1 MKLETGHPICSLCKL
16 ELTGFAF
23 ESGPGARL
31 CEGCRS
37 LIQTALRRA
46 EPQTVVA
53 SAGVQLSSVA
63 PSYLPSAAPS
73 AQRNGSGIAHT
84 EAISP
89 AYFEDF
95 SAFSDDAHQS
105 QPIESSNLGYESFE
119 MHFDDGPS
127 EAMDSEATP
136 IEEPVVES
144 TKLHQIPVAHAPS
157 SEAIHSELSDP
168 RLSVSDNGD
177 ASESS
182 DNGNAIEQS
191 FTTATAEHAI
201 SADNASDETHD
212 TQPLTAA
219 APTDPWEDPLPAWD
233 YSRSEWPVLM
243 GPPRERSFAKF
254 KVPFAVAVMLVFG
267 AGFYYLIYPLI
278 SRERPPAANSLS
290 SDGKS
295 EPHATAQQS
304 AQQSSEP
311 AQPVQS
317 VEPSTPAEAPASEP
331 AQPEQKLVR
340 DSGVRSGTEASES
353 SANGAGNAQ
362 GRFALQAASFPTQ
375 AGADELAQKLRSAGV
390 PSYVVSADLAR
401 RGRWFRVRVG
411 RFNSAEDA
419 QRFAGEA
426 QQRAKAAG
434 ISLPLVVSQYDQP

>member
-31 CEGCRS
+31 CAGCRG
-37 LIQTALRRA
+37 LIQTALRRT

-53 SAGVQLSSVA
+53 TAGVQLSGVA
-63 PSYLPSAAPS
+63 TPYLASALPSDKSNAS
-73 AQRNGSGIAHT
+73 TIAHSET
-84 EAISP
+84 MSP
-89 AYFEDF
+89 GFFEDF
-95 SAFSDDAHQS
+95 AAFSDTSEQS
-105 QPIESSNLGYESFE
+105 QPIESNLGYESFE
-119 MHFDDGPS
+119 MHFDEEPPAALAS
-127 EAMDSEATP
+127 EAASV
-136 IEEPVVES
+136 EEPEFES
-144 TKLHQIPVAHAPS
+144 TQHYDQTPVADAPS
-157 SEAIHSELSDP
+157 SEPIHSELSDP
-168 RLSVSDNGD
+168 HFSLSENGN
-177 ASESS
+177 ASAST
-182 DNGNAIEQS
+182 DNGNATDQSYAAGMAEQ
-191 FTTATAEHAI
+191 AI
-201 SADNASDETHD
+201 PADNVSDEIHD
-212 TQPLTAA
+212 TQPLTEA
-219 APTDPWEDPLPAWD
+219 APTDPWQDPLPAWD

-243 GPPRERSFAKF
+243 GPPRERSLAKF
-254 KVPFAVAVMLVFG
+254 KVPAAVALVLVFA
-267 AGFYYLIYPLI
+267 AGFYYLIYPQL
-278 SRERPPAANSLS
+278 SRERPRAANSFS
-290 SDGKS
+290 SDS
-295 EPHATAQQS
+295 QPEPRDAAQKP
-304 AQQSSEP
+304 SEP

-317 VEPSTPAEAPASEP
+317 QEPSTPSDDAAAVAQ

-340 DSGVRSGTEASES
+340 DSGVANETVASES
-353 SANGAGNAQ
+353 GASGAVNAQ

>member
-63 PSYLPSAAPS
+63 PSYLPSALPS

-127 EAMDSEATP
+127 AAMESEATP

-144 TKLHQIPVAHAPS
+144 TQLHQIPLPHAQS
-157 SEAIHSELSDP
+157 SEAIGSESIDP
-168 RLSVSDNGD
+168 RLSASDK
-177 ASESS
+177 
-182 DNGNAIEQS
+182 GNATEQS

-201 SADNASDETHD
+201 SADNASDKTHD
-212 TQPLTAA
+212 TQPLTEA
-219 APTDPWEDPLPAWD
+219 APSDPWEDPLPAWD

-254 KVPFAVAVMLVFG
+254 KVPFAVALMLVFG

-278 SRERPPAANSLS
+278 SRARPPAATSLS
-290 SDGKS
+290 TGQ
-295 EPHATAQQS
+295 P
-304 AQQSSEP
+304 EP
-311 AQPVQS
+311 AAQKPTDPTQPVQRQ
-317 VEPSTPAEAPASEP
+317 EPSTPSEAPASEP

>member
-16 ELTGFAF
+16 ELTGFAI

-31 CEGCRS
+31 CTGCRG

-63 PSYLPSAAPS
+63 PSYLPGALPGPNG
-73 AQRNGSGIAHT
+73 NGSRIAHT

-95 SAFSDDAHQS
+95 SAFSEASEQS
-105 QPIESSNLGYESFE
+105 QPIEASNQDYESFK
-119 MHFDDGPS
+119 MHFDDEQS
-127 EAMDSEATP
+127 AALDSEATP
-136 IEEPVVES
+136 VEEPVLES
-144 TKLHQIPVAHAPS
+144 TQSYVETPAANAPS
-157 SEAIHSELSDP
+157 SEVINSQLSDI
-168 RLSVSDNGD
+168 RLSIADNGNV
-177 ASESS
+177 SESS
-182 DNGNAIEQS
+182 DNGHPEQQS
-191 FTTATAEHAI
+191 FTTATAELAI
-201 SADNASDETHD
+201 PADNDSDETHD
-212 TQPLTAA
+212 TQPLTEA
-219 APTDPWEDPLPAWD
+219 APADPWEDPLPAWD

-243 GPPRERSFAKF
+243 GPPRERSLAKF
-254 KVPFAVAVMLVFG
+254 KVPLAVALVLLFA
-267 AGFYYLIYPLI
+267 AGFYYLIYPQI
-278 SRERPPAANSLS
+278 SRERPLAANPFS
-290 SDGKS
+290 SGKS
-295 EPHATAQQS
+295 EPRAAAQEP
-304 AQQSSEP
+304 SEP

-317 VEPSTPAEAPASEP
+317 QAPSSTPSEAPASEAAKP
-331 AQPEQKLVR
+331 EQPEQRLVR
-340 DSGVRSGTEASES
+340 DSGVPSGAAVSES
-353 SANGAGNAQ
+353 GANGSGNAQ

-411 RFNSAEDA
+411 RFNSADDA

-434 ISLPLVVSQYDQP
+434 ISLQLVVSQYDQP